1 MANKNQRKQ
10 DVFCLLGPTASG
22 KTSLAVELVKCF
34 PFEIVS
40 VDSAQ
45 VYRGMDIG
53 TGKPSKANLA
63 IAPHRLLD
71 IRDPLESYSAA
82 DFRTDAIGEIWSI
95 VDSGKVPL
103 LVGGTM
109 LYFKVLR
116 DGLADLPRANK
127 QIRRDIETIAAK
139 HGWAEVH
146 DRLAKVDPGAAASI
160 HPNDPQRLQRAL
172 EVFLIS
178 GKKLTDFYS
187 EEAKNRSD
195 NKNTQPF
202 NLHFFGIQP
211 EARTV
216 LHKAI
221 KDRFNEM
228 LDRGF
233 VAEVERLYTRGDLD
247 EALPAVKSVGYRQI
261 WRYLSG
267 QVDYEQMIQQAV
279 VATRQ
284 LAKRQCTWLRN
295 WEGLLEVKD
304 CSDKTR
310 DTILNYVESTSI

>member
-1 MANKNQRKQ
+1 MFINSKTWDISTVKDADVNLVSSLLKKMAA
-10 DVFCLLGPTASG
+10 L
-22 KTSLAVELVKCF
+22 KTFKSEKF
-34 PFEIVS
+34 
-40 VDSAQ
+40 Q
-45 VYRGMDIG
+45 W
-53 TGKPSKANLA
+53 KADDNSEKW
-63 IAPHRLLD
+63 D
-71 IRDPLESYSAA
+71 
-82 DFRTDAIGEIWSI
+82 
-95 VDSGKVPL
+95 
-103 LVGGTM
+103 
-109 LYFKVLR
+109 
-116 DGLADLPRANK
+116 
-127 QIRRDIETIAAK
+127 
-139 HGWAEVH
+139 
-146 DRLAKVDPGAAASI
+146 
-160 HPNDPQRLQRAL
+160 
-172 EVFLIS
+172 IS

-267 QVDYEQMIQQAV
+267 QVDYEQMSQQAV
-279 VATRQ
+279 IATRQ

-304 CSDKTR
+304 CSNKTR
-310 DTILNYVESTSI
+310 DTILNYVETTSI

>member
-1 MANKNQRKQ
+1 
-10 DVFCLLGPTASG
+10 
-22 KTSLAVELVKCF
+22 
-34 PFEIVS
+34 
-40 VDSAQ
+40 
-45 VYRGMDIG
+45 
-53 TGKPSKANLA
+53 
-63 IAPHRLLD
+63 
-71 IRDPLESYSAA
+71 
-82 DFRTDAIGEIWSI
+82 
-95 VDSGKVPL
+95 
-103 LVGGTM
+103 M
-109 LYFKVLR
+109 LYFRVLR

-127 QIRRDIETIAAK
+127 QIRRDIETIAAE

-146 DRLAKVDPGAAASI
+146 GQLAKVDPGAAASI

-221 KDRFNEM
+221 EKRFNEM
-228 LDRGF
+228 LDSGL
-233 VAEVERLYTRGDLD
+233 VAEVERLFTRGDLD
-247 EALPAVKSVGYRQI
+247 EALPAIKSVGYRQI

-267 QVDYEQMIQQAV
+267 QVDYEQMIQQGV

-304 CSDKTR
+304 CSNETR

>member
-1 MANKNQRKQ
+1 
-10 DVFCLLGPTASG
+10 
-22 KTSLAVELVKCF
+22 
-34 PFEIVS
+34 
-40 VDSAQ
+40 
-45 VYRGMDIG
+45 
-53 TGKPSKANLA
+53 
-63 IAPHRLLD
+63 
-71 IRDPLESYSAA
+71 
-82 DFRTDAIGEIWSI
+82 
-95 VDSGKVPL
+95 
-103 LVGGTM
+103 M
-109 LYFKVLR
+109 LYFRVLR

-146 DRLAKVDPGAAASI
+146 GQLAKVDPGAAASI

-178 GKKLTDFYS
+178 GKKLTDFYF

-202 NLHFFGIQP
+202 NFHFFGIQP
-211 EARTV
+211 EARAV

-221 KDRFNEM
+221 ESRFNEM

-233 VAEVERLYTRGDLD
+233 VAEVEQLYARGDLD
-247 EALPAVKSVGYRQI
+247 EALPAIKSVGYRQI

-267 QVDYEQMIQQAV
+267 QVHYEQMIQQAV

-304 CSDKTR
+304 CSNKTR